1 VSSHRGLGVIEV
13 KVFEGDAA
21 ENILTLNR
29 EAQPQDTQPRP
40 ASTPGPSQRNES
52 LNQLLLKR

>member
-1 VSSHRGLGVIEV
+1 V

-29 EAQPQDTQPRP
+29 ETQPQDTQPR
-40 ASTPGPSQRNES
+40 ASPTPGSSQRNES
-52 LNQLLLKR
+52 WNQLLLKR